1 MIEPGNGPLEQSEFL
16 RRLGIGSRATALKV
30 AAPHKAAEIDAARDR
45 LIDEATTGMG
55 TLFKA
60 IGFSHPKLGPLPCF

>member
-1 MIEPGNGPLEQSEFL
+1 MGARAHGPLEQSVFL
-16 RRLGIGSRATALKV
+16 RRLGIGSRATALKL
-30 AAPHKAAEIDAARDR
+30 AAPHKAEEIDAARDR
-45 LIDEATTGMG
+45 LTNEEATGMG